1 MNQDENLPEAS
12 FGELLQAFEAGRHF
26 ESLEPD
32 EPRAGII
39 AAIAGEQVFVDIGGK
54 SEGVIPIAELR
65 NADGALRVQVGDE
78 IQVTITGRDSEG
90 YLLLSPVTARRPQD
104 WGALERAFQNKE
116 IIAGRVTGMVKG
128 GLTVDVGV
136 RAFLPASRSGCREAA
151 EMEKLVGEEIRC
163 RILQLEI
170 EDENVV
176 VDRRT
181 VLEEEAQAARRRLL
195 ESLCEGAV
203 VRGKVRSLTEFGAF
217 VDLGGVDGLL
227 HVGDISWSRI
237 TDPKAVIS
245 PGDEVEVKILH
256 IDREKPRIALGM
268 KQLTPDPWTEIG
280 QQIQPGDRVKGPVT
294 RVLDFGAFVEIA
306 PGVEGLVHVSEMSWA
321 KRVRRPGDLVKPG
334 DVVEAVVLGVNPAEK
349 RISLGLKQALGDP
362 WEEAAKRFPPGTVV
376 EGTVRSVQ
384 KFGAFV
390 ELADGVEGLLHISDL
405 VSDRRLH
412 HANELLKIDQRVRA
426 VVLEFDREKKRIKLG
441 MKQLEP
447 DSSDEYIGEHEV
459 GDEVTGRVVGIENG
473 AARVEL
479 GEGVIGICQ
488 TGDAPPSFGVGSFAA
503 QLAAALGK
511 RDMPAPQAAPH
522 EALQVGQVRSFR
534 ITGLD
539 AASKRIDLAR

>member
-1 MNQDENLPEAS
+1 VNQNENLPESS
-12 FGELLQAFEAGRHF
+12 FGELLQAFEGSRHF
-26 ESLEPD
+26 GAFGPD
-32 EPRAGII
+32 EPRVGIV
-39 AAIAGEQVFVDIGGK
+39 AAITGEQVFVDIGGK
-54 SEGVIPIAELR
+54 SEGVIPVADLR
-65 NADGALRVQVGDE
+65 NPDGALKVQVGDE
-78 IQVTITGRDSEG
+78 IQVTISGRDSEG
-90 YLLLSPVTARRPQD
+90 YLLLSAVAARRPQD
-104 WGALERAFQNKE
+104 WSALERAFQSRE
-116 IIAGRVTGMVKG
+116 IIAGRVTGVVKG
-128 GLTVDVGV
+128 GLSVDVGV

-163 RILQLEI
+163 RIIQLDI
-170 EDENVV
+170 EDENVI
-176 VDRRT
+176 VDRRG
-181 VLEEEAQAARRRLL
+181 VLEEEARTARRRFL
-195 ESLCEGAV
+195 ESLREGAV

-227 HVGDISWSRI
+227 HVADMAWSRI
-237 TDPKAVIS
+237 TDPKAVVS

-256 IDREKPRIALGM
+256 IDRDKPRIALGT

-280 QQIQPGDRVKGPVT
+280 QKLHPGDRVRGPVT
-294 RVLDFGAFVEIA
+294 RVMDFGAFVEIA
-306 PGVEGLVHVSEMSWA
+306 PGVEGLVHISEMSWA
-321 KRVRRPGDLVKPG
+321 KRVRRPGDLVKTG
-334 DVVEAVVLGVNPAEK
+334 DVVEAVVLGVNAAEK

-376 EGTVRSVQ
+376 EGTVRNVQ

-390 ELADGVEGLLHISDL
+390 ELADGVEGLLHVSDL
-405 VSDRRLH
+405 ASDRRLN
-412 HANELLKIDQRVRA
+412 HANEVLKVDQRVRT

-447 DSSDEYIGEHEV
+447 DSSDEYISEHKV
-459 GDEVTGRVVGIENG
+459 GDEVTGRVVHIENG
-473 AARVEL
+473 AVRVEL
-479 GEGVIGICQ
+479 GEGVIGICRA
-488 TGDAPPSFGVGSFAA
+488 GDAPPAATGSFGA

-511 RDMPAPQAAPH
+511 RDTPGPQGAAR